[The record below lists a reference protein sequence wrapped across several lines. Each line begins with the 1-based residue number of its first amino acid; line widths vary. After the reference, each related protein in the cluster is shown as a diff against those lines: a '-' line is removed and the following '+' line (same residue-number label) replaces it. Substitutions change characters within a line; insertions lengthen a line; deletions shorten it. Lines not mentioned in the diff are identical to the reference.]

1 MSNFKHEDLCKMFP
15 CLKNMDKD
23 YINTL
28 CVFSILSTYMSSSEY
43 VRGSENYLTPLMR
56 AVLSIEVILE
66 EFKSIKF
73 NSVNKEKYYSLVIIA
88 YENYT
93 KIYNRKVF
101 NVKTIYEL
109 FNEHK
114 EYEDE
119 LRLLWKTSL
128 RDVLQEYSIE
138 SLAE

>member
-1 MSNFKHEDLCKMFP
+1 
-15 CLKNMDKD
+15 
-23 YINTL
+23 
-28 CVFSILSTYMSSSEY
+28 MSSSEY